1 MMKYLSIT
9 IFSALLILSSCVRE
23 EMPDGCETDAKLITF
38 SPAVEASVQTKS
50 TESWPSESWK
60 LTDEAG
66 EFAIPLTYYSAV
78 NTSDCFS
85 KSGTEGDAE
94 IETKGV
100 KINDISEIS
109 SFFVCAY
116 DENSDRFIPSSGD
129 GNYFEE
135 VTNKNGTWSA
145 DGEFEWTNNAY
156 RTFYAYAN
164 KRDGDGI
171 ECYSQSYEG
180 LEFTYT
186 VPESASSQT
195 DFLLGYYTG
204 TPDECEEDS
213 GTLCKVP
220 MSFTHAMA
228 SVRFMLSPSLKIV
241 DRHKIT
247 EIKISGVY
255 KRGTVKIEP
264 EGIITWSDCSIGDD
278 FSVSESEPVYVSDSD
293 SDYSIGES
301 FFLIP
306 QSEGKVTIT
315 VTIKNTA
322 NDEESRKVTATLK
335 PEWQAGHSYVYIF
348 GEGFMPEICD
358 DTSIKN
364 VGNEAG
370 YFRVAVIAYVVD
382 GSGVVVGPSTVSPAI
397 NTADGGWTSDG
408 NGFYYYD
415 SKVERGQ
422 STPVIVTN
430 KGAIKE
436 SDANAKLKIL
446 VQASKDPFN
455 N

>member
-1 MMKYLSIT
+1 
-9 IFSALLILSSCVRE
+9 
-23 EMPDGCETDAKLITF
+23 MPDGCETDAKLITF

-50 TESWPSESWK
+50 TESWPSESWN

-100 KINDISEIS
+100 KIDAITGIP

-129 GNYFEE
+129 GNNFEE
-135 VTNKNGTWSA
+135 VTYKDDTWSA
-145 DGEFEWTNNAY
+145 GGVFEWTNNMF

-164 KRDGDGI
+164 DGGSI
-171 ECYSQSYEG
+171 EFKSQSSTG

-204 TPDECEEDS
+204 TPDECENDS

-220 MSFTHAMA
+220 MSFTHAMT
-228 SVRFMLSPSLKIV
+228 SIRFKQSNDLMVADGS
-241 DRHKIT
+241 KIT
-247 EIKISGVY
+247 NIEISGVY
-255 KRGTVKIEP
+255 KSGTVKIGSG
-264 EGIITWSDCSIGDD
+264 GIITWSGCSTGNG
-278 FSVSESEPVYVSDSD
+278 FSVSESKSDGYVPDT
-293 SDYSIGES
+293 DYSIGES

-315 VTIKNTA
+315 VTIKNTDD
-322 NDEESRKVTATLK
+322 NEESRKVTATLK
-335 PEWQAGHSYVYIF
+335 PEWQAGHSYVYTF

-382 GSGVVVGPSTVSPAI
+382 GSGVVVGPSTVSPVI
-397 NTADGGWTSDG
+397 NTAGGWISDG
-408 NGFYYYD
+408 KGFYCYNNQV
-415 SKVERGQ
+415 KRGE
-422 STPVIVTN
+422 STTPIVTN
-430 KGAIKE
+430 KVAIKE
-436 SDANAKLKIL
+436 SGANAKLKIL
-446 VQASKDPFN
+446 VQASKDSF
-455 N
+455 

>member
-1 MMKYLSIT
+1 MKHLSIT

-94 IETKGV
+94 IETKGE
-100 KINDISEIS
+100 KIDDISKIS

-116 DENSDRFIPSSGD
+116 DEKSDRFIPSSGD
-129 GNYFEE
+129 GNNFEE

-145 DGEFEWTNNAY
+145 DGKFEWTNNAY

-164 KRDGDGI
+164 KQAGDGI
-171 ECYSQSYEG
+171 EYKSPQSSKG
-180 LEFTYT
+180 ILFTYT
-186 VPESASSQT
+186 VPKSASSQT

-220 MSFTHAMA
+220 MSFTHAMT
-228 SVRFMLSPSLKIV
+228 SIRFKQSNDLMVADGS
-241 DRHKIT
+241 KIT
-247 EIKISGVY
+247 DIEISGVY
-255 KRGTVKIEP
+255 KSGTVKIGP
-264 EGIITWSDCSIGDD
+264 GGIITWSGCSTGDD
-278 FSVSESEPVYVSDSD
+278 FSVSEREPDGYVPDTE
-293 SDYSIGES
+293 DYSIGES

-315 VTIKNTA
+315 VTIKNIA
-322 NDEESRKVTATLK
+322 DKKESRKVTATLK
-335 PEWQAGHSYVYIF
+335 PEWQAGHSYVYTF

-382 GSGVVVGPSTVSPAI
+382 GSDVVVGPSTVSPAI
-397 NTADGGWTSDG
+397 NTADGWAPDG
-408 NGFYYYD
+408 NDIYIYNYP
-415 SKVERGQ
+415 VERGQ
-422 STPVIVTN
+422 STPAIVTN
-430 KGAIKE
+430 KDAIKE

>member
-1 MMKYLSIT
+1 MMKHLSIT

-94 IETKGV
+94 IETKGD
-100 KINDISEIS
+100 KIDDIFEIS

-116 DENSDRFIPSSGD
+116 DEKSTRFIPSSGD
-129 GNYFEE
+129 GNNFEE
-135 VTNKNGTWSA
+135 VTYKDGTWSA
-145 DGEFEWTNNAY
+145 DGVFEWTDNAF

-164 KRDGDGI
+164 KRDDDGI
-171 ECYSQSYEG
+171 EYMSPQSSKG
-180 LEFTYT
+180 ILFTYT

-204 TPDECEEDS
+204 TPDECENDS

-220 MSFTHAMA
+220 MSFTHAMT
-228 SVRFMLSPSLKIV
+228 SIRFKQSTDLMVADGS
-241 DRHKIT
+241 KIT
-247 EIKISGVY
+247 DIEVSGVY
-255 KRGTVKIEP
+255 KSGTVKIGP
-264 EGIITWSDCSIGDD
+264 GGITWSGCSTGDD
-278 FSVSESEPVYVSDSD
+278 FSVSESYSAGYEPASDG
-293 SDYSIGES
+293 SIGES

-322 NDEESRKVTATLK
+322 DNEESRKVTATLK
-335 PEWQAGHSYVYIF
+335 PEWQAGHSYVYTF

-382 GSGVVVGPSTVSPAI
+382 GSGVVVGPSETPVI

-422 STPVIVTN
+422 STPAIVTN
-430 KGAIKE
+430 KDAIKE

-455 N
+455 Y

>member
-1 MMKYLSIT
+1 
-9 IFSALLILSSCVRE
+9 
-23 EMPDGCETDAKLITF
+23 MPDGCETDAKLITF

-94 IETKGV
+94 IETKGE

-116 DENSDRFIPSSGD
+116 DEESTRFIPLSGD
-129 GNYFEE
+129 GNNFEE
-135 VTNKNGTWSA
+135 VTNKEGTWSA
-145 DGEFEWTNNAY
+145 DGVFEWTNNKS
-156 RTFYAYAN
+156 RTFFAYAN
-164 KRDGDGI
+164 AGTGSGI
-171 ECYSQSYEG
+171 ECTSQTSSALQ
-180 LEFTYT
+180 LEYA
-186 VPESASSQT
+186 VPENASSQT
-195 DFLLGYYTG
+195 DFLLGYFKG
-204 TPDECEEDS
+204 TPKDCETES
-213 GTLCKVP
+213 STLKVP

-241 DRHKIT
+241 DRIT

-264 EGIITWSDCSIGDD
+264 EGIITWSNCSGDD

-322 NDEESRKVTATLK
+322 NDDEESRKVTATLK
-335 PEWQAGHSYVYIF
+335 PEWQAGHSYVYIL

-370 YFRVAVIAYVVD
+370 YFRVAVIAYTVD
-382 GSGVVVGPSTVSPAI
+382 ESGVVTGPSEVTI
-397 NTADGGWTSDG
+397 NTKDWTSDDK
-408 NGFYYYD
+408 GFYCYNRQV
-415 SKVERGQ
+415 KRGI
-422 STPVIVTN
+422 STSPIVTN
-430 KGAIKE
+430 IDEIKN
-436 SDANAKLKIL
+436 SDAKLKIL

>member
-1 MMKYLSIT
+1 
-9 IFSALLILSSCVRE
+9 
-23 EMPDGCETDAKLITF
+23 MPDGCETDAKLITF

-50 TESWPSESWK
+50 TESWPSESWN

-66 EFAIPLTYYSAV
+66 EYDIPLTYYSAV
-78 NTSDCFS
+78 NTSGCFS

-100 KINDISEIS
+100 KINDISGIS

-116 DENSDRFIPSSGD
+116 DEKSARFIPSSGN
-129 GNYFEE
+129 GNNFEE

-145 DGEFEWTNNAY
+145 DGKFEWTNNAY

-164 KRDGDGI
+164 KQAGDGI
-171 ECYSQSYEG
+171 EYKSPQSSEG
-180 LEFTYT
+180 ILFTYT
-186 VPESASSQT
+186 VPALASSQT

-220 MSFTHAMA
+220 MSFTHAMT
-228 SVRFMLSPSLKIV
+228 SIRFKQSTDLMVADGS
-241 DRHKIT
+241 KIT
-247 EIKISGVY
+247 DIEISGVY
-255 KRGTVKIEP
+255 KSGTVKIGP
-264 EGIITWSDCSIGDD
+264 GGITWSGCSTGDD
-278 FSVSESEPVYVSDSD
+278 FSVSESDSAGYEPDPD
-293 SDYSIGES
+293 DGSIGES

-315 VTIKNTA
+315 VTIKNIA
-322 NDEESRKVTATLK
+322 DNIADNEESRKVTATLK
-335 PEWQAGHSYVYIF
+335 PEWQAGHSYVYTF

-370 YFRVAVIAYVVD
+370 YFRAAVITYTVD
-382 GSGVVVGPSTVSPAI
+382 GSGVVVGPSTSPVI
-397 NTADGGWTSDG
+397 NTAGGWISDG
-408 NGFYYYD
+408 KGFYCYN
-415 SKVERGQ
+415 SQVKRGE
-422 STPVIVTN
+422 STTPIVTN
-430 KGAIKE
+430 KDAIKE

-446 VQASKDPFN
+446 VQASKVPFN
-455 N
+455 K